1 MMGLEPAV
9 AGGDVQIGQHEN
21 PLLVGFVALIAVMAL
36 SALGLTLREYFGDM
50 PFEFA
55 GAVMHVSGL
64 HLPR

>member
-9 AGGDVQIGQHEN
+9 AGGDGQVSQHEN
-21 PLLVGFVALIAVMAL
+21 PLLVGFVALVAVMAL
-36 SALGLTLREYFGDM
+36 SALGITLREFFGDI

-55 GAVMHVSGL
+55 GAVMQVSGL